1 MLTTVTPEKLK
12 EKSFQKLIK
21 DYLIEENGY
30 IEGDKEDYNKHYAID
45 TKQLFEFLEE
55 TQPQT
60 LHKLRKIYGNEYKTK
75 ILDNLE
81 DNLARKSM
89 IEVIKKG
96 IKDFGETL
104 ELAYFKPPTTFN
116 TKLNKQYQNNIFSV
130 IEELNHSGGK
140 RLDLV
145 IFLNGLPII
154 TMELKNRY
162 SNPSQTYEDAIKQYQ
177 EDRSPSELMFK
188 FKKRSIVNFAVD
200 NEEVYMTTELK
211 NQDTFFLPFNRGKG
225 NGKLK
230 GAGNP
235 EVKDKVNTFYLWE
248 NILKKDMILEILK
261 KYVFIDVDKD
271 DEGNIKN
278 EKLIFPR
285 YHQLEVVSE
294 LLEDV
299 KESKSGETYLIQ
311 HSAGS
316 GKTYSITWLTHR
328 LSDLH
333 DKNDKV
339 IFDSVIVV
347 SDRLSLDT
355 QLQDTIE
362 QIDHEKGLIEP
373 IKTDSNQ
380 LADAITNGTK
390 IIITTIQK
398 FPYILDKVSDT
409 KDKKYAIIIDEA
421 HSSTAGKNMLSL
433 KESLSLEEA
442 AEQDEIISEN
452 IPDVEDK
459 INEKLSQIQDMSTL
473 SIFGF
478 TATPKQTTLKLFGTK
493 NKEGQFEPFH
503 VYSMKQAIEEGF
515 ILDVLTNYT
524 PYSTYFKINKKIE
537 EDPMFEKSKAS
548 KEVLKGVEIHP
559 NHLKVKTRIIV
570 EHFREK
576 IQNMLNGEAK
586 AMVVTSSR
594 LHAVRYGFEFR
605 NYIKE
610 QGYDDLGVL
619 VAFSSSVEDN
629 YTGDLKS
636 YTEAKMNGFP
646 DTQTEDRFDTP
657 EYQLLI
663 VAKKYQT
670 GFDQPKLCAMY
681 VDKTLRGVN
690 AVQTLSRLNRTYPG
704 KEEPFVLDFMNDPED
719 IKSAFE
725 DYYKVTRLNT
735 ENLNPNDIYIIYE
748 EILDE
753 KIIDLNDVEKFVE
766 LFFEEKGKK
775 TKILENGLSYLK
787 SALKRIGKLEEEER
801 LQFRSKL
808 KKFKKLYLLLIQI
821 YPIQDVDLHQLNI
834 YIKYLVNQIEVN
846 SVSTI
851 EVSDKI
857 TLEYLRVE
865 SQGEQRI
872 DLDEGKGLDISLSG
886 SINVSEE
893 EKERFSIILEKI
905 NERFRTDFTDEDKI
919 EQIKHIQNSIEKDER
934 LNNLAKENSF
944 EDWKLM
950 YEEDFENK
958 LVKSYYNNK
967 EFYEKVLNNKE
978 LLKYLRDS
986 IAREI
991 YSNISA
997 S

>member
-1 MLTTVTPEKLK
+1 LLITITPEKLK

-21 DYLIEENGY
+21 EYLIEENGY
-30 IEGDKEDYNKHYAID
+30 IEGDKKDYNKHYAID
-45 TKQLFEFLEE
+45 TKQLFKFLEE

-60 LHKLRKIYGNEYKTK
+60 LNKLRKIYGNEYKTK
-75 ILDNLE
+75 ILDNLQE
-81 DNLARKSM
+81 NLARKSM

-104 ELAYFKPPTTFN
+104 KFAYFKPPTTFN
-116 TKLNKQYQNNIFSV
+116 TKLNNQYQNNIFSV
-130 IEELNHSGGK
+130 TEEVNHSGQK
-140 RLDLV
+140 ELDIV

-162 SNPSQTYEDAIKQYQ
+162 SNPSQTYEDAIEQYQ
-177 EDRSPSELMFK
+177 TDRSPNELMFQ

-211 NQDTFFLPFNRGKG
+211 NEDTFFLPFNRGKG

-248 NILKKDMILEILK
+248 KILKKDMILEILK

-271 DEGNIKN
+271 EDNNIKS

-285 YHQLEVVSE
+285 YHQLEVVSK

-299 KESKSGETYLIQ
+299 KENKSGVTYLIQ

-333 DKNDKV
+333 DEEDKV

-362 QIDHEKGLIEP
+362 QINHEDGLIEP

-380 LADAITNGTK
+380 LADAITDGTK

-409 KDKKYAIIIDEA
+409 KDKRYAIIIDEA

-493 NKEGQFEPFH
+493 NKDGQFEAFH
-503 VYSMKQAIEEGF
+503 VYSMKQAIEEKF

-559 NHLKVKTRIIV
+559 NHLKVKTRIII

-735 ENLNPNDIYIIYE
+735 ENLNPNDIYILYE

-753 KIIDLNDVEKFVE
+753 RIIDLNDVEKFVR
-766 LFFEEKGKK
+766 LFFEENGNK
-775 TKILENGLSYLK
+775 TKILENGLSHLK
-787 SALKRIGKLEEEER
+787 PALKRIRNLEEEER

-872 DLDEGKGLDISLSG
+872 DLDEGEGLDISLPG
-886 SINVSEE
+886 SVNVSEE

-905 NERFRTDFTDEDKI
+905 NERFQTDFTDEDKI

-997 S
+997 N